1 MKDEFKDDYNEIDE
15 EYEIKKT
22 VDKQEGKIYRAGLI
36 TGVIWG
42 MAVIFALY
50 IGMNIALEKFGKSNK
65 SINTT
70 SGGVVYSGK
79 TDEKIRLLES
89 YIDKYY
95 YEEVDEEKINDGIYK
110 GLVKSLGDKY
120 SEYYTKEEFEALNNS
135 SQGHY
140 TGIGVVINQNP
151 DSLVITVTKVYPNS
165 PAEEAGVEAGDV
177 IIAIDDTD
185 ITSMTS
191 DLVVSMV
198 RGEEGTDVKITINR
212 NGEDIQLNMKRK
224 VVDIQVV
231 SYEMLEGNIGYI
243 ILDQFTDSAVEQFRE
258 ALTDLNNQ
266 GMKGLIV
273 DVREN
278 PGGLLTS
285 VKSILSMFLPEKQ
298 LILYSMTKEGQK
310 TCYYSE
316 EGKIVDDSLPMIVLI
331 DEDSASAAEVFSGT
345 LKHYQRAELVGV
357 TSFGKGIMQS
367 TFKLSDGTG
376 IKLTTGKYYLP
387 DDSNIHGIGIEPD
400 YEVEMP
406 EDVKNIWA
414 LEHSEDTQLSKA
426 IEIIG
431 QK

>member
-243 ILDQFTDSAVEQFRE
+243 ILDQFTDSAVDQFRE